1 MNFSETIKEYRKRN
15 RLTLRQLSE
24 LSGVDPAT
32 LNRLERGL
40 GKPRPKTV
48 YAITLAM
55 KNTPDEIDEKLN
67 AKSSDEIVT
76 DDKPE
81 SVNPENKDNNMYP
94 NCSAD
99 VAYEL
104 LKLRELIERFEYF
117 ILAGMT
123 LTIIAS
129 VYILVFAIK
138 RG

>member
-24 LSGVDPAT
+24 LSGADPAT

-40 GKPRPKTV
+40 GNPRPKTV

-104 LKLRELIERFEYF
+104 RVLKGLIERHECLMFAE
-117 ILAGMT
+117 LT
-123 LTIIAS
+123 STIITL
-129 VYILVFAIK
+129 VYIVFFVVK
-138 RG
+138 